1 MFFATKI
8 SAALERFKPILID
21 QIMVQMGW
29 PLIGLRLNLKDV
41 VVICFGLCFAHL
53 KLLG

>member
-1 MFFATKI
+1 MLFIAKT
-8 SAALERFKPILID
+8 SAAFERFKPILID

-29 PLIGLRLNLKDV
+29 PLIGLRPNLKDL

-53 KLLG
+53 NILG